1 LPQLCAAQK
10 RRKAPDGQIS
20 VEYAVMGAGRGA
32 ARSLFVACTI
42 LVAAHV
48 TLLGL
53 DPHALFP
60 SDLLNTMYPLLGVT
74 VCLLGAYSESTEARP
89 LWLLFG
95 CGLLVAAVGELGL
108 TYSDFGTHTHT
119 QTQALNSDFF
129 FFAYAIPV
137 MLAICSRSGDA
148 GLKSFAWLDGVQAL
162 IAATLAYLQLFS
174 VLPSHARPEAI
185 SATNLLYLNNAENMI
200 LIGAVTLRFFSN
212 PSPPRRRFYR
222 ALSAYLW
229 VNGIVAL
236 SVGYFDLKHGW
247 HSGVQDAGWGMP
259 YLALMGSFALQRH
272 KTPTNKPERNS
283 GQRTVGLLIDNLSP
297 VLFTLA
303 ITLMGVEIAPEHP
316 WLGFVCISA
325 AVAIYGVRAAILQV
339 RYARSQEE
347 LTKAMI
353 AAEQASRTKSQF
365 LANMSHEI
373 RTPMNGILGMTEL
386 ALSTTLTEE
395 QREFLLTV
403 KSSADRL
410 LTIINEILDYSKME
424 AGKTVLDSVAFHLP
438 SVVSDVLR
446 SLALLAH
453 QKGLELTLRIT
464 PDVPADLTGDP
475 VRLGQ
480 VLINLVGN
488 AIKFTDHG
496 EVGIEVSVKAVTN
509 GRACLQ
515 FSIRDT
521 GIGIA
526 VDQQGG
532 LFQEFQQ
539 AHPSDNRLYGG
550 TGLGLAL
557 SRSIVTLMGGEIDL
571 KSVLGAGTTITF
583 DAHFD
588 VSPRSQPAPPIP
600 SEEDLHGM
608 PTLII
613 DDNATN
619 RKILSELTRQWKMK
633 PHVCDSGESGLAE
646 LSRAA
651 SEGNPYR
658 LLLLDEQM
666 PGMDGMEVLDR
677 IRRNPALQSVVI
689 MMLTSGDQVESAA
702 LCRKMGVETYLIK
715 PISSSDLL
723 GSIRLAIGVH
733 TPVSTVTLPAAGI
746 SASSL
751 SLRILLAED
760 NLVNQKVAMGMLGK
774 MGHRTTLATNGLEA
788 LEQWR
793 QGDFD
798 LILMDVQ
805 MPEMTG
811 LQATM
816 QIRREEAMV
825 AHVPI
830 VAMTA
835 SAMSEDRDRCL
846 AAGMDDFIS
855 KPVSYKVIEQMI
867 TATFTQRK

>member
-1 LPQLCAAQK
+1 VV
-10 RRKAPDGQIS
+10 R
-20 VEYAVMGAGRGA
+20 AGPSA
-32 ARSLFVACTI
+32 ARSLFVAGAI

-48 TLLGL
+48 TLLVF
-53 DPHALFP
+53 DPRALFP
-60 SDLLNTMYPLLGVT
+60 SNVFNIMYPLLGVA
-74 VCLLGAYSESTEARP
+74 VCMLGAYRESPETRP

-108 TYSDFGTHTHT
+108 TYYDFGTHIHT

-137 MLAICSRSGDA
+137 MLAICSRSTDA
-148 GLKSFAWLDGVQAL
+148 GLKSFAWLDGAQAF
-162 IAATLAYLQLFS
+162 IATLLAYLQLFS
-174 VLPSHARPEAI
+174 VLPSHAGPEAI
-185 SATNLLYLNNAENMI
+185 SANNLMHLNDAENLI
-200 LIGAVTLRFFSN
+200 LVGAVTLRFFSN
-212 PSPPRRRFYR
+212 PSPARRRFYR
-222 ALSAYLW
+222 VLAVYLW

-236 SVGYFDLKHGW
+236 IVGHLELKAGW
-247 HSGVQDAGWGMP
+247 HNEVQDAWWGIP
-259 YLALMGSFALQRH
+259 YLALMGSFALQQH
-272 KTPTNKPERNS
+272 KTPTDQSERSS
-283 GQRTVGLLIDNLSP
+283 GERTVGLLIDNLSP

-303 ITLMGVEIAPEHP
+303 ITLMGVEIAPDHP

-339 RYARSQEE
+339 RYAKSQEA

-353 AAEQASRTKSQF
+353 ATEQASRAKSQF

-395 QREFLLTV
+395 QRDFLLTV

-410 LTIINEILDYSKME
+410 LTIINEILDYSKLE
-424 AGKTVLDSVAFHLP
+424 AGKTVLDSVVFHLP
-438 SVVSDVLR
+438 SVVSEAAR
-446 SLALLAH
+446 SLAFLAH
-453 QKGLELTLRIT
+453 QKGLELAVHIA
-464 PDVPADLTGDP
+464 PNVPADLTGDP

-488 AIKFTDHG
+488 AIKFTEHG
-496 EVGIEVSVKAVTN
+496 EVCVDVSAKVVTN

-515 FSIRDT
+515 FTIRDT

-526 VDQQGG
+526 LDQQAG
-532 LFQEFQQ
+532 LFREFQQ
-539 AHPSDNRLYGG
+539 AQTLGRRLYGG
-550 TGLGLAL
+550 TGLGLAV
-557 SRSIVTLMGGEIDL
+557 SKSIVTLMGGAIGL
-571 KSVLGAGTTITF
+571 KSMPAEGTTITF
-583 DAHFD
+583 DAYFD
-588 VSPRSQPAPPIP
+588 MSPASQPAPPIP
-600 SEEDLHGM
+600 NEEDLQGM

-619 RKILSELTRQWKMK
+619 RRILSELTRQWEMN
-633 PHVCDSGESGLAE
+633 PQMCDSGESGLAE

-666 PGMDGMEVLDR
+666 PGMDGLEVLDR
-677 IRRNPALQSVVI
+677 IRRNPALESVVI
-689 MMLTSGDQVESAA
+689 MMLTSCDQVTSAA
-702 LCRKMGVETYLIK
+702 RCRQMGVETYLVK
-715 PISSSDLL
+715 PIRPSDLL
-723 GSIRLAIGVH
+723 ASIRLAIGVH
-733 TPVSTVTLPAAGI
+733 TPASTVALPAAGI

-760 NLVNQKVAMGMLGK
+760 NLVNQRVAMTMLGK
-774 MGHRTTLATNGLEA
+774 MGHRITLATNGLEA

-816 QIRREEAMV
+816 QIRREEAIG

-835 SAMSEDRDRCL
+835 SAMSEERDRCL
-846 AAGMDDFIS
+846 AAGMDEFIS

-867 TATFTQRK
+867 AATFSQRK

>member
-1 LPQLCAAQK
+1 M
-10 RRKAPDGQIS
+10 R
-20 VEYAVMGAGRGA
+20 AGPGA
-32 ARSLFVACTI
+32 ARSLFVAGTM
-42 LVAAHV
+42 LVVAHA
-48 TLLGL
+48 TLLAF
-53 DPHALFP
+53 DPHALLLSNLLILMF
-60 SDLLNTMYPLLGVT
+60 DLLGLT
-74 VCLLGAYSESTEARP
+74 VCLLGVSSESPETRP

-95 CGLLVAAVGELGL
+95 CGLLLVVVGQLGW
-108 TYSDFGTHTHT
+108 TYYDFATQIHT
-119 QTQALNSDFF
+119 QTQANNSDFL
-129 FFAYAIPV
+129 FFAYGIPIL
-137 MLAICSRSGDA
+137 LAICSRSTDA
-148 GLKSFAWLDGVQAL
+148 GLRIFAWLDGAQAL
-162 IAATLAYLQLFS
+162 IAAMLAYLQLFS
-174 VLPSHARPEAI
+174 VLPSHTHPAAI
-185 SATNLLYLNNAENMI
+185 SATNLMYLNNAENWV
-200 LIGAVTLRFFSN
+200 LVGALTLRFFSN
-212 PSPPRRRFYR
+212 PSPARRRFYR
-222 ALSAYLW
+222 VLSVYLW
-229 VNGIVAL
+229 VNGIVL
-236 SVGYFDLKHGW
+236 LILGYLELKRGW
-247 HSGVQDAGWGMP
+247 PEGLQEVGWGLP
-259 YLALMGSFALQRH
+259 YLALMGSFAFEH
-272 KTPTNKPERNS
+272 KTPTDKSERSS

-303 ITLMGVEIAPEHP
+303 ITLMGVEIAPDHP
-316 WLGFVCISA
+316 WLAFVCISV

-347 LTKAMI
+347 LTQAMI
-353 AAEQASRTKSQF
+353 ATEQASRAKSQF

-395 QREFLLTV
+395 QRDFLLTV

-438 SVVSDVLR
+438 TLVRDVSR
-446 SLALLAH
+446 SLAFAAH
-453 QKGLELTLRIT
+453 QKGLELAVQVA
-464 PDVPADLTGDP
+464 PNVPADLTGDP
-475 VRLGQ
+475 VRLAQ

-488 AIKFTDHG
+488 AIKFTEHG
-496 EVGIEVSVKAVTN
+496 EVSVDVSVKVLTN
-509 GRACLQ
+509 DRAYLQ

-526 VDQQGG
+526 LDQQGG

-539 AHPSDNRLYGG
+539 AHTSGNRLYGG
-550 TGLGLAL
+550 TGLGLAV

-571 KSVLGAGTTITF
+571 KSMPGEGTTITF
-583 DAHFD
+583 DAYFD
-588 VSPRSQPAPPIP
+588 VLTGSQPAPPIP
-600 SEEDLHGM
+600 REEDLQGM

-619 RKILSELTRQWKMK
+619 RRILSELTRQWKMK
-633 PHVCDSGESGLAE
+633 PHTCDSGESGFAE

-666 PGMDGMEVLDR
+666 PGMDGMEVLER
-677 IRRNPALQSVVI
+677 IRGNPALESVVI
-689 MMLTSGDQVESAA
+689 MMLTSSDQVESVA

-723 GSIRLAIGVH
+723 GSIRRAIGVH
-733 TPVSTVTLPAAGI
+733 TPVSTVTPPAAGV

-774 MGHRTTLATNGLEA
+774 MGHRVTLATNGLEA
-788 LEQWR
+788 LDQWR
-793 QGDFD
+793 HGDFD

-805 MPEMTG
+805 MPDMNG
-811 LQATM
+811 LQTTM
-816 QIRREEAMV
+816 QIRREEAIG

-855 KPVSYKVIEQMI
+855 KPVSYKGIEQMI
-867 TATFTQRK
+867 ATTFSKRK

>member
-1 LPQLCAAQK
+1 M
-10 RRKAPDGQIS
+10 R
-20 VEYAVMGAGRGA
+20 AGPGA
-32 ARSLFVACTI
+32 ARSLFVAGTI

-48 TLLGL
+48 TLLVF
-53 DPHALFP
+53 DPRALFL
-60 SDLLNTMYPLLGVT
+60 SNLFLLIYPLLGVT
-74 VCLLGAYSESTEARP
+74 ACLLGAYSESPEARS

-95 CGLLVAAVGELGL
+95 CGLLVAAVGEFGL
-108 TYSDFGTHTHT
+108 TYSDFGTHIHT

-137 MLAICSRSGDA
+137 MLAICSRSTDA
-148 GLKSFAWLDGVQAL
+148 GLKSFAWLDGAQAL
-162 IAATLAYLQLFS
+162 IAAMLAYLQLFS
-174 VLPSHARPEAI
+174 VLPSYARPEAI
-185 SATNLLYLNNAENMI
+185 STTNLMYLNNVENLI
-200 LIGAVTLRFFSN
+200 LVGAVTLRFFSN
-212 PSPPRRRFYR
+212 PSPARRRFYQT
-222 ALSAYLW
+222 LSRYLW

-236 SVGYFDLKHGW
+236 IVSYFGLKHGW
-247 HSGVQDAGWGMP
+247 HNGVQDAAWGIP
-259 YLALMGSFALQRH
+259 YLALMASIALQH
-272 KTPTNKPERNS
+272 STPVDKSERSS

-303 ITLMGVEIAPEHP
+303 ITLMGVKIAPDHP

-325 AVAIYGVRAAILQV
+325 AVAIYGIRAAILQV
-339 RYARSQEE
+339 SYVRSQED

-353 AAEQASRTKSQF
+353 ATEQASRAKGQF

-386 ALSTTLTEE
+386 ALSTTLSEE
-395 QREFLLTV
+395 QRGFLLTV

-424 AGKTVLDSVAFHLP
+424 AGKTVLDSVPFHLP
-438 SVVSDVLR
+438 SVVSEVLR
-446 SLALLAH
+446 SLAFPAH
-453 QKGLELTLRIT
+453 QKGLELAVHIA
-464 PDVPADLTGDP
+464 PNVPADLTGDRG
-475 VRLGQ
+475 RLGQ

-496 EVGIEVSVKAVTN
+496 EVCVDVSVETVTN
-509 GRACLQ
+509 GRAGLQ
-515 FSIRDT
+515 FSVRDT

-526 VDQQGG
+526 LDQQGG

-539 AHPSDNRLYGG
+539 AQTSGNRLYGG
-550 TGLGLAL
+550 TGLGLAV
-557 SRSIVTLMGGEIDL
+557 SKSIVTLMGGTIGL
-571 KSVLGAGTTITF
+571 KSMPGEGTTIIF
-583 DAHFD
+583 DAYFD
-588 VSPRSQPAPPIP
+588 MSPGSQPASPIP
-600 SEEDLHGM
+600 SEEDLQGL
-608 PTLII
+608 PILII

-619 RKILSELTRQWKMK
+619 RRILSELTRQWKMK
-633 PHVCDSGESGLAE
+633 PHMCDSGESGLAE

-651 SEGNPYR
+651 TEGNPYR
-658 LLLLDEQM
+658 LLLLDEHM

-677 IRRNPALQSVVI
+677 IRRNPGLQSVVI
-689 MMLTSGDQVESAA
+689 MMLTSCDQVESAA
-702 LCRKMGVETYLIK
+702 RCRQMGVETYLTK
-715 PISSSDLL
+715 PISPSDLL
-723 GSIRLAIGVH
+723 GSIRLAMGVH
-733 TPVSTVTLPAAGI
+733 TPASTNTLPAAGI

-751 SLRILLAED
+751 SLNILLAED
-760 NLVNQKVAMGMLGK
+760 NLVNQRVAMTMLGK
-774 MGHRTTLATNGLEA
+774 MGHRITLATNGLEA
-788 LEQWR
+788 LMQWR

-811 LQATM
+811 LQATK
-816 QIRREEAMV
+816 QIRWEETIG

-855 KPVSYKVIEQMI
+855 KPVSYKAIEDMI
-867 TATFTQRK
+867 TATFSHRK

>member
-1 LPQLCAAQK
+1 MSA
-10 RRKAPDGQIS
+10 G
-20 VEYAVMGAGRGA
+20 AVGY
-32 ARSLFVACTI
+32 RSLFAVGMTI
-42 LVAAHV
+42 VFAQS
-48 TLLGL
+48 TLLILNPRATVISNLLIGIM
-53 DPHALFP
+53 ALLAVAGCFL
-60 SDLLNTMYPLLGVT
+60 SVYSGSIHTRKLWILLGSGF
-74 VCLLGAYSESTEARP
+74 LLSTIGQIGA
-89 LWLLFG
+89 
-95 CGLLVAAVGELGL
+95 
-108 TYSDFGTHTHT
+108 TYYDFMSRTHT
-119 QTQALNSDFF
+119 QTAALNSDYF
-129 FFAYAIPV
+129 FFAYGIPIL
-137 MLAICSRSGDA
+137 LAICSVDKDA
-148 GLKSFAWLDGVQAL
+148 GLRSLVWLDGAQAIL
-162 IAATLAYLQLFS
+162 AAILVYLQIFS
-174 VLPSHARPEAI
+174 AVPSAGNAKAI
-185 SATNLLYLNNAENMI
+185 SATNLMFLYNAENWI
-200 LIGAVTLRFFSN
+200 LVGAVTLRLFST
-212 PSPPRRRFYR
+212 PSRAKERFYR
-222 ALSAYLW
+222 TLAIYLW
-229 VNGIVAL
+229 VYAIVAL
-236 SVGYFDLKHGW
+236 VLGYLELKRNLPDGI
-247 HSGVQDAGWGMP
+247 QDAAWGVP
-259 YLALMGSFALQRH
+259 YLALLGTLASRKQDTKNEGLLNNAHRSM
-272 KTPTNKPERNS
+272 
-283 GQRTVGLLIDNLSP
+283 GLLIDNLSP
-297 VLFTLA
+297 LLFTLA
-303 ITLMGVEIAPEHP
+303 ITLMGVEIAPDHP

-347 LTKAMI
+347 LTNAMI
-353 AAEQASRTKSQF
+353 ATEQASRAKSQF

-386 ALSTTLTEE
+386 ALSTTLSEE

-410 LTIINEILDYSKME
+410 LTIINEILDYSKLE
-424 AGKTVLDSVAFHLP
+424 AGKTVLDLVAFQLP
-438 SVVSDVLR
+438 TLVKDVSR
-446 SLALLAH
+446 SLAFAAH
-453 QKGLELTLRIT
+453 QKGLELAVHIA

-488 AIKFTDHG
+488 AIKFTEHG
-496 EVGIEVSVKAVTN
+496 EVCVDVSVKAVTN

-526 VDQQGG
+526 LDQQGR

-539 AHPSDNRLYGG
+539 AQTSGSRLYGG
-550 TGLGLAL
+550 TGLGLAV

-571 KSVLGAGTTITF
+571 KSMPGEGTTITF
-583 DAHFD
+583 NAYFD
-588 VSPRSQPAPPIP
+588 VSPASQPTLPIP
-600 SEEDLHGM
+600 NEGDLQGM

-619 RKILSELTRQWKMK
+619 RRILSELTRQWKMK
-633 PHVCDSGESGLAE
+633 PHTCDSGESGLVE

-658 LLLLDEQM
+658 LVLLDEQM

-677 IRRNPALQSVVI
+677 IRRNPALESVVI
-689 MMLTSGDQVESAA
+689 MMLTSCDQVESAV

-723 GSIRLAIGVH
+723 RSIRLTIGL
-733 TPVSTVTLPAAGI
+733 PKPASTLTLAAGV
-746 SASSL
+746 SGSPL

-774 MGHRTTLATNGLEA
+774 MGHRIKLATNGLEA

-793 QGDFD
+793 QSDFD

-816 QIRREEAMV
+816 QIRREEAKG

-835 SAMSEDRDRCL
+835 SAMSEERDRCL

-867 TATFTQRK
+867 TATFSQRK